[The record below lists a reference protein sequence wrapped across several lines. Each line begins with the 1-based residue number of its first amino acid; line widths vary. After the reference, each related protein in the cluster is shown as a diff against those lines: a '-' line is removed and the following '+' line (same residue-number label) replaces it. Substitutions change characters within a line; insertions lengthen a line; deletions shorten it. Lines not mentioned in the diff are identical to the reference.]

1 MTFMTRLCG
10 RDGIAPLSAAEFGR
24 LAVSGAVVKGSDLR
38 LHPMV
43 AGLVD
48 EKMRGRMQSSTTQK
62 AEV

>member
-1 MTFMTRLCG
+1 MTAMTRLCG

-24 LAVSGAVVKGSDLR
+24 FAVAGAVVKGGDLR

-48 EKMRGRMQSSTTQK
+48 EEMRGRMQSSAARK